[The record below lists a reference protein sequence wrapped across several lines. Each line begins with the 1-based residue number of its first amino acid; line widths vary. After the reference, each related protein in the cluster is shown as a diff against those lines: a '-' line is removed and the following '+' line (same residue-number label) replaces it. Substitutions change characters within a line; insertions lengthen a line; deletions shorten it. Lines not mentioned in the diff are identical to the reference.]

1 MPDLVPQPIGWGG
14 YAKDANTYF
23 FICAFREMTGE
34 VPGEVCTS
42 VGSTGEPR
50 SELGTELQRISDF
63 TSKIARLHKTA
74 ISPTGRF
81 GFPVTTYGGRLPQD
95 TTFYDTWEES
105 FTRGIQ
111 RMIDLEELQHGY
123 DKDMVQLRALIV
135 EKAILRL
142 LRPLETEGRSISACL
157 VHGDLW
163 DGNTGVGKETQEP
176 VIFDAC
182 SSYAHHEYELAPW
195 RLKRHKISGA
205 YIAEYLKHY
214 PASEPKEDFRDRNAL
229 YCIRFNLCSSA
240 LYPGELKYRE
250 FVKDEMKAL
259 LLSLFGDL
267 EHAKAWQDTAVTG
280 WSDRPSKL

>member
-1 MPDLVPQPIGWGG
+1 MLPIGWGG

-34 VPGEVCTS
+34 VPGEA
-42 VGSTGEPR
+42 STAVDHSEESHGR
-50 SELGTELQRISDF
+50 SSKELQRISDF
-63 TSKIARLHKTA
+63 TGQIARLHKTA
-74 ISPTGRF
+74 LSPTGKF

-95 TTFYDTWEES
+95 TTFCDSWEES

-111 RMIDLEELQHGY
+111 RMFDLEELQHGH
-123 DKDMVQLRALIV
+123 DKDMVQLRAYIV
-135 EKAILRL
+135 DKAIPRL

-163 DGNTGVGKETQEP
+163 DGNTGVDRNTRKP

-182 SSYAHHEYELAPW
+182 SSYAHHEYDLAPW

-214 PASEPKEDFRDRNAL
+214 PASEPKEDFEHRNAL
-229 YCIRFNLCSSA
+229 YCI
-240 LYPGELKYRE
+240 
-250 FVKDEMKAL
+250 VKDEMKAL
-259 LLSLFGDL
+259 LWSLFGDL
-267 EHAKAWQDTAVTG
+267 EHAKVWQDTAVTG
-280 WSDRPSKL
+280 RSDRPSKL